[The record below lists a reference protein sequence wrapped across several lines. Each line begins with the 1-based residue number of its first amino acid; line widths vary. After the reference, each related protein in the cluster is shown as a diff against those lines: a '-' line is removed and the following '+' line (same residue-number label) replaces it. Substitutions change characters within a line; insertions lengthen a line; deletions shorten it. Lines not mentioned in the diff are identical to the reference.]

1 MNIFVCFLDLSGGF
15 SGEECFDEKV
25 TWDAEDFYDAAK
37 RSLDRKGTRGYRL
50 TVFRDNKNDDWA
62 YASDENQNNNVCNA
76 KLNQRGDFVNDYRIN
91 YIYNL

>member
-15 SGEECFDEKV
+15 VGEECFDEKV
-25 TWDAEDFYDAAK
+25 IWDAEDFYDAAK

-50 TVFRDNKNDDWA
+50 TVFRDNNDDYG
-62 YASDENQNNNVCNA
+62 YASDENQNNNVCSR
-76 KLNQRGDFVNDYRIN
+76 KLNQRGDFVNDYRIA